1 MTAWEGLTVYVK
13 FLYIRRMTYYL
24 NLTALITNSFPEIVK
39 YLEDVRATEVQ
50 SIKTCIGDT
59 AYKIKTSSIKLVT

>member
-1 MTAWEGLTVYVK
+1 MGRFDCICEIL
-13 FLYIRRMTYYL
+13 LYKKNDTYYL
-24 NLTALITNSFPEIVK
+24 NLTALITNSFPEIGK
-39 YLEDVRATEVQ
+39 YLEDVRPTEVQ